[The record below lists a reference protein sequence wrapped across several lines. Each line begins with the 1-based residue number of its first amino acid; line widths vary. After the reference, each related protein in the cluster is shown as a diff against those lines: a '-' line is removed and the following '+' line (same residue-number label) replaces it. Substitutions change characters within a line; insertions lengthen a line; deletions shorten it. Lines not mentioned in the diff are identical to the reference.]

1 MVNALWIPAFS
12 LLAGQMPVMPATAE
26 DFRIETDVF
35 LGAEKE
41 PVAQNVT
48 LFTGSLVYD
57 FPLIGPQEIT
67 AFDVSRG
74 RFILLDVP
82 RKIKTTL
89 QTQEL
94 LEITAAIKVQAQGM
108 DGVFAFAAA
117 PQLNRAVDESSGWL
131 TLSSSL
137 LTYRAKGVKPP
148 RPGAAATYREFADWY
163 ARLNATRPGNLPPF
177 PRLELNQLLAE
188 RQEIPEEVELTVEPK
203 NRWAGRK
210 LVVRSRHIVNWRLS
224 NTDRKRIDTAGSYM
238 ADFQAVSF
246 QEYRQPLELATQAA
260 RR

>member
-12 LLAGQMPVMPATAE
+12 LLAGQLPVISATAE

-41 PVAQNVT
+41 PVAQNLT

-67 AFDVSRG
+67 VFDALRG

-82 RKIKTTL
+82 RKTKTTL

-94 LEITAAIKVQAQGM
+94 LEITAAIKVQAQGL
-108 DGVFAFAAA
+108 DGVFAFAAD
-117 PQLNRAVDESSGWL
+117 PQFKRDVEEQAGWL
-131 TLSSSL
+131 KLSSSL
-137 LTYRAKGVKPP
+137 MTYRARGVTPQLS
-148 RPGAAATYREFADWY
+148 GAAATYRDFADWY

-177 PRLELNQLLAE
+177 PRLELNRLLEE
-188 RQEIPEEVELTVEPK
+188 RQEVPEEVELIVEPK
-203 NRWAGRK
+203 TRWAGRK
-210 LVVRSRHIVNWRLS
+210 LVVRSRHIFNWRLS
-224 NTDRKRIDTAGSYM
+224 NTDRKRIDTAGGYM
-238 ADFQAVSF
+238 ADFQAVGF
-246 QEYRQPLELATQAA
+246 QEYREPLQLAAQAA
-260 RR
+260 GK

>member
-1 MVNALWIPAFS
+1 MVNALWIPAFT
-12 LLAGQMPVMPATAE
+12 LLAGQVPVMSATTD

-41 PVAQNVT
+41 PMAQNVT

-67 AFDVSRG
+67 VFDASRG

-82 RKIKTTL
+82 RKTKTTL

-117 PQLNRAVDESSGWL
+117 PQLKRELDEQGGWL
-131 TLSSSL
+131 SLSSSW
-137 LTYRAKGVKPP
+137 LTYRVKGIKPP
-148 RPGAAATYREFADWY
+148 RSETAAVYRDFADWY
-163 ARLNATRPGNLPPF
+163 ARLNATRPGSLPPF

-210 LVVRSRHIVNWRLS
+210 LIVRSRHLANWRLS

-246 QEYRQPLELATQAA
+246 QEYRQPLELAAQSAS
-260 RR
+260 R

>member
-1 MVNALWIPAFS
+1 MVKALWIPAFS
-12 LLAGQMPVMPATAE
+12 LLAGQIPAMPAMGE

-41 PVAQNVT
+41 PVAQSVT
-48 LFTGSLVYD
+48 LFSGGLVYD

-67 AFDVSRG
+67 VFDASRG

-82 RKIKTTL
+82 RKTKATL
-89 QTQEL
+89 LTQEL
-94 LEITAAIKVQAQGM
+94 LEITAAIKVQAQEL
-108 DGVFAFAAA
+108 DGVFAFAAD
-117 PQLNRAVDESSGWL
+117 PQFKREYDEQAGWL

-137 LTYRAKGVKPP
+137 LSYRAKGVKPQVP
-148 RPGAAATYREFADWY
+148 EAAATYRDFADWY

-177 PRLELNQLLAE
+177 ARLELNRVLGE
-188 RQEIPEEVELTVEPK
+188 RQEVPEEVELTVEPK

-210 LVVRSRHIVNWRLS
+210 LVVHSRHIFNWRLS

-238 ADFQAVSF
+238 ADFEAVGF
-246 QEYRQPLELATQAA
+246 QEYRQPLQLAAQSGK
-260 RR
+260 